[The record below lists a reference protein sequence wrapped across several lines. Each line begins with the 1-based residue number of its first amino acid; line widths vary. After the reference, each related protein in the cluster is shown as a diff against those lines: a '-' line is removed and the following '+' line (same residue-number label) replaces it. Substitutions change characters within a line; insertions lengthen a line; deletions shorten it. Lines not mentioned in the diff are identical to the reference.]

1 MLVSV
6 AVNDQRE
13 QLPTQPIKGRGD
25 EHVWSMIGTLVAG
38 PLTWGVIGMGVDH
51 LVGTTRVFVAGGV
64 VLGFITS
71 LLFVYV
77 RHGRN
82 A

>member
-1 MLVSV
+1 MLVSG
-6 AVNDQRE
+6 AVNDQRA
-13 QLPTQPIKGRGD
+13 TISQPPIRGRGD

-38 PLTWGVIGMGVDH
+38 PLTWGVIGMGIDH

>member
-6 AVNDQRE
+6 AVNDHSSNV
-13 QLPTQPIKGRGD
+13 PPPPIRGRGD
-25 EHVWSMIGTLVAG
+25 EHVWSMVGTLVAG

-51 LVGTTRVFVAGGV
+51 LVGTTRVFVGIGV
-64 VLGFITS
+64 ALGFITS

-82 A
+82 P